1 MTILRQSRRRFLK
14 SVAVTGSAA
23 FLSSRLPIAV
33 RAATPTGPDLQG
45 LRDKIDHIIVIYQE
59 NRSFDHYFGAYQ
71 RPGGGAVA
79 GLLDREGRVDA
90 RFTGLQ
96 KNAAGVPYGYLPL
109 PYELPGFAN
118 ALIENRP
125 FHLTPYISP
134 ERQRPVG
141 PDAPFLPHVRADQSR
156 EDGPLRGAGSAR

>member
-1 MTILRQSRRRFLK
+1 MRRSSRRVCR
-14 SVAVTGSAA
+14 G
-23 FLSSRLPIAV
+23 RL

-79 GLLDREGRVDA
+79 GLLDREGRIDA

-96 KNAAGVPYGYLPL
+96 KNAAGRSVRLSASPL
-109 PYELPGFAN
+109 
-118 ALIENRP
+118 
-125 FHLTPYISP
+125 
-134 ERQRPVG
+134 
-141 PDAPFLPHVRADQSR
+141 
-156 EDGPLRGAGSAR
+156 